1 MARYDAVEGS
11 VATAHLSD
19 TRGHGYGS
27 SLAPLAI
34 PDRRPS
40 QIGFTA
46 LSEEH
51 RRIYATQIEEY
62 ARAGPHARGGV
73 GDEGGGGSNGVDPWM
88 YRDQDVNT
96 FWTGPT
102 GASTSPPDGSLVTN
116 ANKDNVHGHGGQRKC
131 IASGIEHPGRS
142 TPSSSSTTAN
152 PANPSPQPSSGTYTP
167 RAAYQFA
174 ANGGASS
181 PLSHSQIYDFSSLEL
196 PLLQPPPTSVIPL
209 APVSHPTLP
218 PQSRGDT
225 ASYPSALPPSP
236 AHNKSTSRNTLW
248 WGELE
253 PWMDEEYAKQVC
265 SLMGWDAVTVKIPH
279 TPTDL
284 VTGQQ
289 PNNPG
294 YCFLTFPTSQQ
305 AAAVFSQINRSP
317 NDTPVN
323 MPNSTKPFVLNW
335 ASSPTPSPATATFSA
350 AATAV
355 SKRFPTSRKNI
366 AYSLVIWLQR
376 LPTRT
381 LLPSS
386 GIPSLGSGMTGR
398 RSSSGLSTA
407 ARARRSCLTQSLA
420 CPEATASCGS
430 PTKPTSNARSS
441 RCTGFT
447 VFHDRSE

>member
-73 GDEGGGGSNGVDPWM
+73 GDEGGGWQQWRRPMDVPGPGRQHILDW
-88 YRDQDVNT
+88 DQLALRLLRRMVLSSRT
-96 FWTGPT
+96 QIRTMSRSR
-102 GASTSPPDGSLVTN
+102 GASGSASRVASNTP
-116 ANKDNVHGHGGQRKC
+116 GG
-131 IASGIEHPGRS
+131 S

-225 ASYPSALPPSP
+225 ASYPSALPQSP
-236 AHNKSTSRNTLW
+236 VHNKSTSRNTLW

-284 VTGQQ
+284 VVTGQQ

-294 YCFLTFPTSQQ
+294 YCFLTFPTYS
-305 AAAVFSQINRSP
+305 AGRCRSFRKLIAPRTILQSICPTLP
-317 NDTPVN
+317 N
-323 MPNSTKPFVLNW
+323 
-335 ASSPTPSPATATFSA
+335 
-350 AATAV
+350 
-355 SKRFPTSRKNI
+355 
-366 AYSLVIWLQR
+366 
-376 LPTRT
+376 
-381 LLPSS
+381 
-386 GIPSLGSGMTGR
+386 
-398 RSSSGLSTA
+398 LS
-407 ARARRSCLTQSLA
+407 
-420 CPEATASCGS
+420 
-430 PTKPTSNARSS
+430 
-441 RCTGFT
+441 F
-447 VFHDRSE
+447 